1 MPTTAET
8 PKCFAEVEGRRLLDW
23 TLYSLGEN
31 PARSLGPEN
40 ICFVGGYQIEKVQR
54 DYPGFT
60 FRNNDNWQN
69 NNILGSLFYAEDV
82 MQEGFLCAY
91 SDILFTPSVVAG
103 LIESTADIALGV
115 DTCWLERYAERTEHP
130 PDDAEKVTVEN
141 GALTGISREIPEQ
154 DAHGEFIG
162 VARFSPAG
170 AALLKEHYHRCQEQ
184 FSGQPWGAAALLLH
198 HCDWPGRMNG
208 PGTVHAFMIRSCASR
223 NRSRPTAGFIVKLW
237 YSGPMPRTKPHTIRP
252 PLMTSIMASSSA
264 TRSG

>member
-1 MPTTAET
+1 MQVIIIGAGRGSRLMPTTADT
-8 PKCFAEVEGRRLLDW
+8 PKCFAEVGGRRLLDW
-23 TLYSLGEN
+23 TLHSLGEN
-31 PARSLGPEN
+31 PARPLGPEN

-141 GALTGISREIPEQ
+141 GTLTGISREIPQQ

-184 FSGQPWGAAALLLH
+184 FSGQPWGAAALFEKAYLIQLLEE
-198 HCDWPGRMNG
+198 
-208 PGTVHAFMIRSCASR
+208 MIQQGVAMTHVD
-223 NRSRPTAGFIVKLW
+223 TAGGYIEIDTQQDFQYAHEQWRENHLE
-237 YSGPMPRTKPHTIRP
+237 R
-252 PLMTSIMASSSA
+252 
-264 TRSG
+264 

>member
-1 MPTTAET
+1 MQVIIIGAGRGSRLMPTTADT

-141 GALTGISREIPEQ
+141 GTLTGISREIPQQ

-184 FSGQPWGAAALLLH
+184 FSGQPWGAAALFEKAYLIQLLEE
-198 HCDWPGRMNG
+198 
-208 PGTVHAFMIRSCASR
+208 MIQQGVAMTHVD
-223 NRSRPTAGFIVKLW
+223 TAGGYIEIDTQQDFQYAHEQWRENHLE
-237 YSGPMPRTKPHTIRP
+237 R
-252 PLMTSIMASSSA
+252 
-264 TRSG
+264 

>member
-1 MPTTAET
+1 
-8 PKCFAEVEGRRLLDW
+8 
-23 TLYSLGEN
+23 
-31 PARSLGPEN
+31 
-40 ICFVGGYQIEKVQR
+40 
-54 DYPGFT
+54 
-60 FRNNDNWQN
+60 
-69 NNILGSLFYAEDV
+69 

-141 GALTGISREIPEQ
+141 GALTGISREIPQQ

-184 FSGQPWGAAALLLH
+184 FSGQPWGAAALFEKAYLIQLLEE
-198 HCDWPGRMNG
+198 
-208 PGTVHAFMIRSCASR
+208 MIQQGVAMTHVD
-223 NRSRPTAGFIVKLW
+223 TAGGYIEIDTQQDFQYAHEQWKENHLE
-237 YSGPMPRTKPHTIRP
+237 R
-252 PLMTSIMASSSA
+252 
-264 TRSG
+264 